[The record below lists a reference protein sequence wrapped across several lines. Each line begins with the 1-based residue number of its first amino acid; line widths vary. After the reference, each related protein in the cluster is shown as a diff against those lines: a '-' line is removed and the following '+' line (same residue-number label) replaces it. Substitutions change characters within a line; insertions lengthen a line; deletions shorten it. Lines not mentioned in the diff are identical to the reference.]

1 MIRVVIKKFS
11 PVALVVAIL
20 FSNVPVAHAADPLSA
35 TRSPSAA
42 ANFGLAIAAQNTDPD
57 AAHNAHVDGA
67 TVTVYYYEADTT
79 PPIDTPPDSS
89 GNIGTSTLVWGNA
102 DGTNPQQ
109 ITLEDGGTYAVPL
122 NTEAP
127 AYIVSATAPVIG
139 R

>member
-79 PPIDTPPDSS
+79 PPSIAAAPDLPGNEATSS
-89 GNIGTSTLVWGNA
+89 AGV
-102 DGTNPQQ
+102 
-109 ITLEDGGTYAVPL
+109 AVSFDLPSASD
-122 NTEAP
+122 EAGI
-127 AYIVSATAPVIG
+127 ASEI
-139 R
+139 